1 MYENDISDIQQ
12 DDEEL
17 EDIHD
22 FQQVGEY
29 LMECEQEENL
39 DETCHNEEDSLTEQE
54 LLTPRIESL
63 AWKELTNPTPAVV
76 AQATS
81 AESCQLKTTLAKSV
95 SKVLGETKEVKTLD
109 SMRIKLKSNLTRKE
123 DYEAALAI
131 VQTKVLAKHSVVKQ
145 QFKKW
150 EQNFFLEHECTEPSP
165 EDIRNDRQG
174 HDFYKTLRLCE
185 QLLQH
190 WNITVH
196 T

>member
-17 EDIHD
+17 DDIHN
-22 FQQVGEY
+22 FQQLGEY
-29 LMECEQEENL
+29 LIEYEQEENL

-54 LLTPRIESL
+54 LLTSRIESL
-63 AWKELTNPTPAVV
+63 AGKELTNSTPAVV

-81 AESCQLKTTLAKSV
+81 AEDKLKTTLAKSV
-95 SKVLGETKEVKTLD
+95 SKLLGETKEVQKLD
-109 SMRIKLKSNLTRKE
+109 SMRIKLKSNLARKE

-131 VQTKVLAKHSVVKQ
+131 VQTNVLAKHSVVKQ

-174 HDFYKTLRLCE
+174 HDFYKTLRLCK

-196 T
+196 M

>member
-1 MYENDISDIQQ
+1 
-12 DDEEL
+12 
-17 EDIHD
+17 
-22 FQQVGEY
+22 
-29 LMECEQEENL
+29 MECEQEENL

-63 AWKELTNPTPAVV
+63 AGKELTNSTPAVV

-109 SMRIKLKSNLTRKE
+109 SMRIKLKSNLTRTE

>member
-1 MYENDISDIQQ
+1 M
-12 DDEEL
+12 
-17 EDIHD
+17 
-22 FQQVGEY
+22 
-29 LMECEQEENL
+29 

-54 LLTPRIESL
+54 LLTSRIESL
-63 AWKELTNPTPAVV
+63 AGKELTNSTPAVV

-81 AESCQLKTTLAKSV
+81 AEDKLKTTLAKSV
-95 SKVLGETKEVKTLD
+95 SKLLGETKEVQKLD
-109 SMRIKLKSNLTRKE
+109 SMRIKLKSNLARKE

-131 VQTKVLAKHSVVKQ
+131 VQTNVLAKHSVVKQ
-145 QFKKW
+145 QFKKC

-174 HDFYKTLRLCE
+174 HDFYKTLRLCK

-196 T
+196 M

>member
-1 MYENDISDIQQ
+1 MYENDICDVQQ

-39 DETCHNEEDSLTEQE
+39 NETCHNEEDSLTEQE

-63 AWKELTNPTPAVV
+63 AGKELTNSTPAVV

-95 SKVLGETKEVKTLD
+95 SEVLGETKEVKTLD
-109 SMRIKLKSNLTRKE
+109 SMHIKLKSNLARKE

-131 VQTKVLAKHSVVKQ
+131 VPKMLISCSHVNVT
-145 QFKKW
+145 
-150 EQNFFLEHECTEPSP
+150 
-165 EDIRNDRQG
+165 
-174 HDFYKTLRLCE
+174 
-185 QLLQH
+185 
-190 WNITVH
+190 
-196 T
+196 